1 MLEGFIIGLSLTIL
15 IVLLIIFILKTK
27 EINRLTLELK
37 KLNSEGKIEKLRLSL
52 PNKNIENLIV
62 EINTLIDDKRK
73 MENIYKEKDMELREA
88 IANMSHDLRTP
99 LTSIMGYVYL
109 LNDDKLDKEERKE
122 YLKIIEK
129 RSLVLNDL
137 ITNFYGLSRIQADQY
152 EIKFEPVN
160 LELVLGEIIAAFYET
175 LDYKFGEPEI
185 NIEEG
190 LGPVL
195 GDKQALNRIF
205 TNLIENIIKHGEGEV
220 KISLKKKNKY
230 IVMEF
235 SNKAEELEPKDVNR
249 IFEKFFT
256 KDRMRTGQNTGL
268 GLAIVKLLVEKQG
281 QKIEAKK
288 VGNRLVINI
297 IWSLESQ
304 KDLDFWK
311 NRKIN
316 F

>member
-1 MLEGFIIGLSLTIL
+1 MEEFIIGLSLTIL

-37 KLNSEGKIEKLRLSL
+37 KLNREGKIEKLRLSL
-52 PNKNIENLIV
+52 PNKNIENLVV

-109 LNDDKLDKEERKE
+109 LNDDKLNKEERKE

-190 LGPVL
+190 LSSVL

-235 SNKAEELEPKDVNR
+235 SNKVEELESKDVNR

-297 IWSLESQ
+297 IWSLES
-304 KDLDFWK
+304 
-311 NRKIN
+311 
-316 F
+316 

>member
-1 MLEGFIIGLSLTIL
+1 MEGFIIGLSLTIL

-109 LNDDKLDKEERKE
+109 LNDDKLGKEERKE

-129 RSLVLNDL
+129 RSAVLNDL

-160 LELVLGEIIAAFYET
+160 LEVVLGEIIAAFYET

-190 LGPVL
+190 LSPVL

-220 KISLKKKNKY
+220 KISLKKKKKY

-281 QKIEAKK
+281 QKIEAEK

-297 IWSLESQ
+297 IWSLES
-304 KDLDFWK
+304 
-311 NRKIN
+311 
-316 F
+316 

>member
-1 MLEGFIIGLSLTIL
+1 MEGFIIGLSLTIL

-27 EINRLTLELK
+27 EINRLALELK
-37 KLNSEGKIEKLRLSL
+37 KLNREGKGGKLRLSL

-73 MENIYKEKDMELREA
+73 MENAYKEKDIELREA

-109 LNDDKLDKEERKE
+109 LNDDKLNKEERKE

-137 ITNFYGLSRIQADQY
+137 ITDFYGLSRIQADQY

-190 LGPVL
+190 LGLVL

-235 SNKAEELEPKDVNR
+235 SNKAEELESKDVNR

-288 VGNRLVINI
+288 VKNRLVINI
-297 IWSLESQ
+297 IWSLES
-304 KDLDFWK
+304 
-311 NRKIN
+311 
-316 F
+316 

>member
-1 MLEGFIIGLSLTIL
+1 MEGFIIGLSLTIL

-27 EINRLTLELK
+27 EINRLTSELK
-37 KLNSEGKIEKLRLSL
+37 KLNREGKIEKLRLSL

-62 EINTLIDDKRK
+62 EINALIDDKRK

-297 IWSLESQ
+297 IWSLES
-304 KDLDFWK
+304 
-311 NRKIN
+311 
-316 F
+316 

>member
-1 MLEGFIIGLSLTIL
+1 MEGFIIGLSLTIL

-52 PNKNIENLIV
+52 PNKNIENLII

-152 EIKFEPVN
+152 EIKFKPVN
-160 LELVLGEIIAAFYET
+160 LDLVLGEIIAAFYET

-235 SNKAEELEPKDVNR
+235 SNKAEDLESKDVNR

-297 IWSLESQ
+297 IWSLES
-304 KDLDFWK
+304 
-311 NRKIN
+311 
-316 F
+316 

>member
-1 MLEGFIIGLSLTIL
+1 MEGFIIGLSLTIL
-15 IVLLIIFILKTK
+15 IVFLIIFILKTK

-152 EIKFEPVN
+152 EIKFKPVN

-235 SNKAEELEPKDVNR
+235 SNKAEDLESKDVNR

-297 IWSLESQ
+297 IWSLES
-304 KDLDFWK
+304 
-311 NRKIN
+311 
-316 F
+316 

>member
-1 MLEGFIIGLSLTIL
+1 MEEFIIGLSLTIL

-73 MENIYKEKDMELREA
+73 MENIYKEKDIELREA

-235 SNKAEELEPKDVNR
+235 SNKAEDLESKDVNR

-297 IWSLESQ
+297 IWSLES
-304 KDLDFWK
+304 
-311 NRKIN
+311 
-316 F
+316 

>member
-1 MLEGFIIGLSLTIL
+1 MEGFIIGLSLTIL

-27 EINRLTLELK
+27 EINRLTSELK
-37 KLNSEGKIEKLRLSL
+37 KLNREGKIEKLRLSL

-73 MENIYKEKDMELREA
+73 MENIYKGKDMELREA

-109 LNDDKLDKEERKE
+109 LNDDKLGKEERKE

-160 LELVLGEIIAAFYET
+160 LELVLGEFIAAFYET

-190 LGPVL
+190 LSPVL

-281 QKIEAKK
+281 QKIEAEK

-297 IWSLESQ
+297 IWSLES
-304 KDLDFWK
+304 
-311 NRKIN
+311 
-316 F
+316 

>member
-1 MLEGFIIGLSLTIL
+1 MEEFIIGLSLTIL

-37 KLNSEGKIEKLRLSL
+37 KLNREGKIEKLRLSL
-52 PNKNIENLIV
+52 PNKNIENLVV

-109 LNDDKLDKEERKE
+109 LNDDKLNKEERKE

-235 SNKAEELEPKDVNR
+235 SNKAEDLESKDVNR

-297 IWSLESQ
+297 IWSLES
-304 KDLDFWK
+304 
-311 NRKIN
+311 
-316 F
+316 

>member
-1 MLEGFIIGLSLTIL
+1 MEGFIIGLSLTIL

-160 LELVLGEIIAAFYET
+160 LELVLGEFIAAFYET

-235 SNKAEELEPKDVNR
+235 SNKAEDLESKDVNR

-297 IWSLESQ
+297 IWSLES
-304 KDLDFWK
+304 
-311 NRKIN
+311 
-316 F
+316 

>member
-1 MLEGFIIGLSLTIL
+1 MEGFIIGLSLTIL

-37 KLNSEGKIEKLRLSL
+37 KLNREGKGGKLRLLL

-109 LNDDKLDKEERKE
+109 LNDDKLDEDERKE

-129 RSLVLNDL
+129 RSAVLNDL

-160 LELVLGEIIAAFYET
+160 LELVLGEIIVAFYET

-190 LGPVL
+190 LSPVS

-220 KISLKKKNKY
+220 KISLKKKKKY

-235 SNKAEELEPKDVNR
+235 SNKAEDLESKDVNR

-281 QKIEAKK
+281 QKIYAKK
-288 VGNRLVINI
+288 VGDRLVINI
-297 IWSLESQ
+297 IWSLES
-304 KDLDFWK
+304 
-311 NRKIN
+311 
-316 F
+316 

>member
-1 MLEGFIIGLSLTIL
+1 MEGFIIGLSLTIL

-152 EIKFEPVN
+152 EIKLEPVN

-190 LGPVL
+190 LGPAL

-297 IWSLESQ
+297 IL
-304 KDLDFWK
+304 KFFV
-311 NRKIN
+311 N

>member
-52 PNKNIENLIV
+52 PNKNIENLII

-88 IANMSHDLRTP
+88 IANMAHDLRTP

-235 SNKAEELEPKDVNR
+235 SNKAEELESKDVNR

-297 IWSLESQ
+297 IWSLES
-304 KDLDFWK
+304 
-311 NRKIN
+311 
-316 F
+316 

>member
-1 MLEGFIIGLSLTIL
+1 MEGFIIGLSLTIL

-129 RSLVLNDL
+129 RSAVLNDL

-152 EIKFEPVN
+152 EIKLEPVN

-220 KISLKKKNKY
+220 KISLKKKKKY

-235 SNKAEELEPKDVNR
+235 SNKAEDLESKDVNR

-297 IWSLESQ
+297 IWSLES
-304 KDLDFWK
+304 
-311 NRKIN
+311 
-316 F
+316 

>member
-1 MLEGFIIGLSLTIL
+1 MEGFIIGLSLTIL

-37 KLNSEGKIEKLRLSL
+37 KLNREGKIEKLRLSL
-52 PNKNIENLIV
+52 PNKNIENLVV

-109 LNDDKLDKEERKE
+109 LNDDKLNKEERKE
-122 YLKIIEK
+122 YLRIIEK

-235 SNKAEELEPKDVNR
+235 SNKAEELESKDVNR

-297 IWSLESQ
+297 IWSLES
-304 KDLDFWK
+304 
-311 NRKIN
+311 
-316 F
+316 

>member
-1 MLEGFIIGLSLTIL
+1 MEGFIIGLSLTIL

-129 RSLVLNDL
+129 RSAVLNDL

-152 EIKFEPVN
+152 EIKLESVN
-160 LELVLGEIIAAFYET
+160 LELILGEIIAAFYET

-220 KISLKKKNKY
+220 KISLKKKKKY

-235 SNKAEELEPKDVNR
+235 SNKAEDLESKDVNR

-297 IWSLESQ
+297 IWSLES
-304 KDLDFWK
+304 
-311 NRKIN
+311 
-316 F
+316 

>member
-1 MLEGFIIGLSLTIL
+1 MEGFIIGLSLTIL

-27 EINRLTLELK
+27 EINRLTSELK
-37 KLNSEGKIEKLRLSL
+37 KLNREGKIEKLRLSL

-109 LNDDKLDKEERKE
+109 LNDDKLGKEERKE

-235 SNKAEELEPKDVNR
+235 SNKAEELESKDVNR

-281 QKIEAKK
+281 QKIEAEK

-297 IWSLESQ
+297 IWSLES
-304 KDLDFWK
+304 
-311 NRKIN
+311 
-316 F
+316 

>member
-1 MLEGFIIGLSLTIL
+1 MEGFIIGLSLTIL

-235 SNKAEELEPKDVNR
+235 SNKAEELESKDVNR

-288 VGNRLVINI
+288 VRNRLAINI
-297 IWSLESQ
+297 IWSLES
-304 KDLDFWK
+304 
-311 NRKIN
+311 
-316 F
+316 

>member
-1 MLEGFIIGLSLTIL
+1 MEGFIIGLSLTIL

-27 EINRLTLELK
+27 EINRLTWELK

-109 LNDDKLDKEERKE
+109 LNDDKLNKEERKE

-235 SNKAEELEPKDVNR
+235 SNKAEDLESKDVNR

-297 IWSLESQ
+297 IWSLES
-304 KDLDFWK
+304 
-311 NRKIN
+311 
-316 F
+316 

>member
-37 KLNSEGKIEKLRLSL
+37 KLNREGKIEKLRLSL

-73 MENIYKEKDMELREA
+73 MENIYKEKDIELREA

-235 SNKAEELEPKDVNR
+235 SNKAEELESKDVNR

-297 IWSLESQ
+297 IWSLE
-304 KDLDFWK
+304 
-311 NRKIN
+311 I
-316 F
+316 

>member
-1 MLEGFIIGLSLTIL
+1 MEGFIIGLSLTIL

-27 EINRLTLELK
+27 EINRLTSELK
-37 KLNSEGKIEKLRLSL
+37 KLNREGKIEKLRLSL

-73 MENIYKEKDMELREA
+73 MENIYKGKDMELREA

-109 LNDDKLDKEERKE
+109 LNDDKLGKEERKE

-129 RSLVLNDL
+129 RSAVLNDL

-160 LELVLGEIIAAFYET
+160 LEVVLGEIIAAFYET

-220 KISLKKKNKY
+220 KISLKKKKKY

-281 QKIEAKK
+281 QKIEAEK

-297 IWSLESQ
+297 IWNLES
-304 KDLDFWK
+304 
-311 NRKIN
+311 
-316 F
+316 

>member
-1 MLEGFIIGLSLTIL
+1 MEEFIIGLSLTIL

-37 KLNSEGKIEKLRLSL
+37 KLNREGKIEKLRLSL

-73 MENIYKEKDMELREA
+73 MENIYKEKDIELREA

-185 NIEEG
+185 NIEEC

-235 SNKAEELEPKDVNR
+235 SNKAEDLESKDVNR

-297 IWSLESQ
+297 IWSLES
-304 KDLDFWK
+304 
-311 NRKIN
+311 
-316 F
+316 

>member
-1 MLEGFIIGLSLTIL
+1 MERFIIGLSLTIL
-15 IVLLIIFILKTK
+15 IMFLTIFILKTK

-37 KLNSEGKIEKLRLSL
+37 KLNREGKGGKLRVSL

-73 MENIYKEKDMELREA
+73 IENIYKEKDIELREA

-109 LNDDKLDKEERKE
+109 LNDDKLDEDERKE

-129 RSLVLNDL
+129 RSAVLNDL
-137 ITNFYGLSRIQADQY
+137 IKNFYGLSRIQADQY
-152 EIKFEPVN
+152 EIKFEHVN

-190 LGPVL
+190 LSSVS

-220 KISLKKKNKY
+220 KISLKKKKKY

-235 SNKAEELEPKDVNR
+235 SNKAEDLESKDVNR

-297 IWSLESQ
+297 IWSLES
-304 KDLDFWK
+304 
-311 NRKIN
+311 
-316 F
+316 

>member
-1 MLEGFIIGLSLTIL
+1 MEGFIIGLSLTIL

-152 EIKFEPVN
+152 EIKLGPVN

-297 IWSLESQ
+297 IWSLES
-304 KDLDFWK
+304 
-311 NRKIN
+311 
-316 F
+316 

>member
-37 KLNSEGKIEKLRLSL
+37 KLNREGKIEKLRLSL

-73 MENIYKEKDMELREA
+73 MENIYKEKDIELREA

-205 TNLIENIIKHGEGEV
+205 TNLIENMIKHGEGEV

-297 IWSLESQ
+297 IWSLE
-304 KDLDFWK
+304 
-311 NRKIN
+311 I
-316 F
+316 

>member
-1 MLEGFIIGLSLTIL
+1 MEGFIIGLSLTIL

-37 KLNSEGKIEKLRLSL
+37 KLNRKGKIEKLRLSL
-52 PNKNIENLIV
+52 PNKNIENLIA

-73 MENIYKEKDMELREA
+73 IENIYKEKDMELREA

-129 RSLVLNDL
+129 RSAVLNDL

-152 EIKFEPVN
+152 EIKLEPVN

-220 KISLKKKNKY
+220 KISLKKKKKY

-235 SNKAEELEPKDVNR
+235 SNKAEDLESKDVNR

-297 IWSLESQ
+297 IWSLES
-304 KDLDFWK
+304 
-311 NRKIN
+311 
-316 F
+316 

>member
-1 MLEGFIIGLSLTIL
+1 MEGFIIGLSLTIL

-152 EIKFEPVN
+152 EIKLEPVN

-205 TNLIENIIKHGEGEV
+205 TNLIKNIIKHGEGEV

-297 IWSLESQ
+297 IWSLES
-304 KDLDFWK
+304 
-311 NRKIN
+311 
-316 F
+316 

>member
-1 MLEGFIIGLSLTIL
+1 MEGFIIGLSLTIL

-109 LNDDKLDKEERKE
+109 LNDDKLNREERKE

-235 SNKAEELEPKDVNR
+235 SNKAEDLESKDVNR

-297 IWSLESQ
+297 IWSLES
-304 KDLDFWK
+304 
-311 NRKIN
+311 
-316 F
+316 

>member
-1 MLEGFIIGLSLTIL
+1 MEGFIIGLSLTIL

-73 MENIYKEKDMELREA
+73 MENIYKEKDIKLREA

-152 EIKFEPVN
+152 EIKLEPVN

-297 IWSLESQ
+297 IWSLES
-304 KDLDFWK
+304 
-311 NRKIN
+311 
-316 F
+316 

>member
-1 MLEGFIIGLSLTIL
+1 MEGFIIGLSLTIL
-15 IVLLIIFILKTK
+15 IVILIIFILKTK

-37 KLNSEGKIEKLRLSL
+37 KLNREGKIEKLRLSL
-52 PNKNIENLIV
+52 PNKNIENLIA

-73 MENIYKEKDMELREA
+73 MENIYKEKDIELREA

-152 EIKFEPVN
+152 EIKLEPVN

-205 TNLIENIIKHGEGEV
+205 TNLIENMIKHGEGEV

-281 QKIEAKK
+281 QKIKAKK
-288 VGNRLVINI
+288 VRNRLVINI
-297 IWSLESQ
+297 IWSLES
-304 KDLDFWK
+304 
-311 NRKIN
+311 
-316 F
+316 

>member
-1 MLEGFIIGLSLTIL
+1 MEGFIIGLSLTIL

-37 KLNSEGKIEKLRLSL
+37 KLNREGKIEKLRLSL
-52 PNKNIENLIV
+52 PNKNIENLVV

-109 LNDDKLDKEERKE
+109 LNDDKLNKEERKE

-235 SNKAEELEPKDVNR
+235 SNKAEELESKDVNR

-297 IWSLESQ
+297 IWSLES
-304 KDLDFWK
+304 
-311 NRKIN
+311 
-316 F
+316 

>member
-1 MLEGFIIGLSLTIL
+1 MEGFIIGLSLTIL

-37 KLNSEGKIEKLRLSL
+37 KLNREGKIEKLRLSL
-52 PNKNIENLIV
+52 PNKNIENLVV

-109 LNDDKLDKEERKE
+109 LNDDKLNREERKE

-230 IVMEF
+230 IVIEF
-235 SNKAEELEPKDVNR
+235 SNKAEDLESKDVNR

-297 IWSLESQ
+297 IWSLES
-304 KDLDFWK
+304 
-311 NRKIN
+311 
-316 F
+316 

>member
-1 MLEGFIIGLSLTIL
+1 MEEFIIGLSLTIL

-37 KLNSEGKIEKLRLSL
+37 KLNREGKIEKLRLLL
-52 PNKNIENLIV
+52 PNKNIENLVV

-73 MENIYKEKDMELREA
+73 MENIYKGKDMELREA

-109 LNDDKLDKEERKE
+109 LNDDKLNKEERKE

-235 SNKAEELEPKDVNR
+235 SNKAEELESKDVNR

-297 IWSLESQ
+297 IWSLES
-304 KDLDFWK
+304 
-311 NRKIN
+311 
-316 F
+316 

>member
-1 MLEGFIIGLSLTIL
+1 MEGFIIGLSLTIL

-37 KLNSEGKIEKLRLSL
+37 KLNRKGKIEKLRLSL
-52 PNKNIENLIV
+52 PNKNIENLIA

-129 RSLVLNDL
+129 RSAVLNDL

-152 EIKFEPVN
+152 EIKLEPVN

-220 KISLKKKNKY
+220 KISLKKKKKY

-235 SNKAEELEPKDVNR
+235 SNKAEDLEPKDVNR

-288 VGNRLVINI
+288 VGNSLVINI
-297 IWSLESQ
+297 IWSLES
-304 KDLDFWK
+304 
-311 NRKIN
+311 
-316 F
+316 

>member
-1 MLEGFIIGLSLTIL
+1 VI
-15 IVLLIIFILKTK
+15 LIIFILKTK

-235 SNKAEELEPKDVNR
+235 SNKAEELESKDVNR

-297 IWSLESQ
+297 IWSLES
-304 KDLDFWK
+304 
-311 NRKIN
+311 
-316 F
+316 

>member
-1 MLEGFIIGLSLTIL
+1 MEGFIIGLSLTIL

-37 KLNSEGKIEKLRLSL
+37 KLNREGKIEKLRLSL

-205 TNLIENIIKHGEGEV
+205 TNLIENMIKHGEGEV

-235 SNKAEELEPKDVNR
+235 SNKAEELESKDVNR

-297 IWSLESQ
+297 IWSLE
-304 KDLDFWK
+304 
-311 NRKIN
+311 I
-316 F
+316 

>member
-1 MLEGFIIGLSLTIL
+1 MEGFIIGLSLTIL

-52 PNKNIENLIV
+52 PNKNIENLVV

-109 LNDDKLDKEERKE
+109 LNDDKLNKEERKE
-122 YLKIIEK
+122 YLRIIEK

-235 SNKAEELEPKDVNR
+235 SNKAEDLESKDVNR

-297 IWSLESQ
+297 IWSLES
-304 KDLDFWK
+304 
-311 NRKIN
+311 
-316 F
+316 

>member
-1 MLEGFIIGLSLTIL
+1 MEEFIIGLSLTIL

-37 KLNSEGKIEKLRLSL
+37 KLNREGKIEKLRLSL
-52 PNKNIENLIV
+52 PNKNIENLVV

-109 LNDDKLDKEERKE
+109 LNDNKLNKEERKE
-122 YLKIIEK
+122 YLRIIEK

-160 LELVLGEIIAAFYET
+160 LELVLGEIIAAFYEN

-190 LGPVL
+190 LGTVL

-235 SNKAEELEPKDVNR
+235 SNKAEELESKDVNR

-288 VGNRLVINI
+288 VGNRLIINI
-297 IWSLESQ
+297 IWSLES
-304 KDLDFWK
+304 
-311 NRKIN
+311 
-316 F
+316 

>member
-1 MLEGFIIGLSLTIL
+1 MEGFIIGLSLTIL

-52 PNKNIENLIV
+52 PNKNIENLII

-297 IWSLESQ
+297 IWSLES
-304 KDLDFWK
+304 
-311 NRKIN
+311 
-316 F
+316 